1 MSVHPPEACLIH
13 RLPTAPHFVGRE
25 PELATLRGWWRNG
38 LQGVL
43 ALVGLGGAGKT
54 AVAARF
60 LDELLRSAPFPR
72 PEGLFVWSFYQE
84 PDASGF
90 LEEAYHYFS
99 RDSAATTARG
109 IGLLHLLRDAL
120 AVGGP
125 HLLVLDGL
133 EKVQRQESSQVGD
146 FGQIE
151 DPLLRG
157 LLLRIAEGMGRSG
170 VLITTRF
177 PVPEFVRFAD
187 SGYRRLD
194 IEGLDPA
201 AAVSLLRARGVR
213 GEEPVLDKLV
223 ESYGAHALTLDHLG
237 GLIGEFLAGD
247 PSRVPEAPA
256 RISPGSDRQALRLAR
271 LLRAYE
277 EHLPPAELTLLCR
290 LGLLRRSVK
299 DEQIAHLFLCSPAV
313 QSRTV
318 RELTDLL
325 SRLATPEGF
334 PDWARHDLAQSLAK
348 TVGDALC
355 SAPIAGPEED
365 FRREVLD
372 VACKVFELHERQI
385 DVDVAE
391 LARLYADPSL
401 DVPTDR
407 CPLPA
412 GDREMLRSACAHF
425 LELAQHPLL
434 PFKEDHLPEALEEA
448 FARLG
453 WARPSRR
460 HPGDPT
466 PMDLLRSWQRVR
478 AQLRYLTGK
487 HFALQRV
494 RQLCQAHQQKWSAA
508 DALAPLDAAGLRQ
521 VLNALVGR
529 HLVLREADDSFSVH
543 PAVRDHFAGLAAA
556 AGQGAWHDLIRERL
570 MSLVRRPGQRLPEEP
585 ATLDLVEEAIYH
597 ALAGSRTEE
606 AAELYNQVLGGLRH
620 LGWKLGEMAR
630 GLRILRGFNPCPDA
644 WALAWYERA
653 LGEMEEAY
661 RNNPLPYF
669 RADIRL
675 LQGRLPEVAAEDDAT
690 RTALALFLM
699 GRTQELPPDTLGS
712 VVPRDQ
718 LLIYLG
724 RLDRARRSEIVEPF
738 YKDIGWEGDRAR
750 CRLIQ
755 AEVARRQADRRRS
768 YECLYDAARWIL
780 HSGSVEHLCLLHL
793 MRARVARDE
802 GDLVLAQQALNE
814 GLHLARH
821 CRLGLYLG
829 DLLCEQAEVDLAL
842 GKAASAETSAREA
855 LRCASAAECQLQWTA
870 AEAGHLL
877 GKALHRQ
884 QRLGEARDVLEKTL
898 ALREQLGDPR
908 HEDTERLLMRL
919 KGR

>member
-1 MSVHPPEACLIH
+1 MSVHPPEVCLFH
-13 RLPTAPHFVGRE
+13 RLPAAPHFVGRE
-25 PELATLRGWWRNG
+25 PELAALRAWWRDG

-60 LDELLRSAPFPR
+60 LNELLRSDPFPR

-84 PDASGF
+84 PDASRF
-90 LEEAYHYFS
+90 LEEAYRYFA
-99 RDSAATTARG
+99 RGSAATTARG

-133 EKVQRQESSQVGD
+133 EKVQRQEGGEAGD

-157 LLLRIAEGMGRSG
+157 LLTRIAEGMGRTG

-177 PVPEFVRFAD
+177 PVPELARFVD
-187 SGYRRLD
+187 DGYRRLD
-194 IEGLDPA
+194 VGGLDPA

-213 GEEPVLDKLV
+213 GEDPLLGELIQ
-223 ESYGAHALTLDHLG
+223 SYGAHPLTLDHLG

-247 PSRVPEAPA
+247 PSRVPVAPA
-256 RISPGSDRQALRLAR
+256 QISPSSDRQALRLAR

-290 LGLLRRSVK
+290 LCLLRRSVK
-299 DEQIAHLFLCSPAV
+299 EEQIAHLFLCSPAV
-313 QSRTV
+313 HARTV
-318 RELTDLL
+318 RELAGMLD
-325 SRLATPEGF
+325 RLPCHEGF
-334 PDWARHDLAQSLAK
+334 PDWARYDLAHSLAS
-348 TVGDALC
+348 TIEEALC
-355 SAPIAGPEED
+355 SGPIAGPEDD
-365 FRREVLD
+365 FRQEVFL
-372 VACKVFELHERQI
+372 AAEKVFELHEREI
-385 DVDVAE
+385 AVDVAE

-401 DVPTDR
+401 DVPTDQS
-407 CPLPA
+407 PLPA
-412 GDREMLRSACAHF
+412 GDRERLRSACARY

-434 PFKEDHLPEALEEA
+434 PFKEEIPEALEEA
-448 FARLG
+448 FRGLG
-453 WARPSRR
+453 WSGPLSRR
-460 HPGDPT
+460 PADLAPTDVAGDW
-466 PMDLLRSWQRVR
+466 SRVR

-494 RQLCQAHQQKWSAA
+494 RQLCRAHQQKWSASG
-508 DALAPLDAAGLRQ
+508 ALAPLDAAALRQ

-556 AGQGAWHDLIRERL
+556 SGQGAWHDWIRDRL

-597 ALAGSRTEE
+597 ALAGGQTEE
-606 AAELYNQVLGGLRH
+606 AVGLYNQVLGGLRH

-630 GLRILRGFNPCPDA
+630 GLRILRGFNPCPDP

-653 LGEMEEAY
+653 LGELDNAY
-661 RNNPLPYF
+661 RNNPLPTF
-669 RADIRL
+669 RADIRI
-675 LQGRLPEVAAEDDAT
+675 LQGRLPEAAAEDDPT
-690 RTALALFLM
+690 RTPLALFLM
-699 GRTQELPPDTLGS
+699 GRSRDLPPDVLSG

-724 RLDRARRSEIVEPF
+724 RLDRARRSAVVEPF
-738 YKDIGWEGDRAR
+738 YKDIGWESDRAR

-755 AEVARRQADRRRS
+755 AEVARRQADRRRA

-793 MRARVARDE
+793 MRSRVARGE
-802 GDLVLAQQALNE
+802 GDLVLARQALDE

-821 CRLGLYLG
+821 CRLGLYHV
-829 DLLCEQAEVDLAL
+829 DLLCEQAEVDLAR
-842 GKAASAETSAREA
+842 GDAAAAEASAREG
-855 LRCASAAECQLQWTA
+855 LRWASAAECQFQWGA
-870 AEAGHLL
+870 AESGHLL
-877 GKALHRQ
+877 GQALALQ
-884 QRLGEARDVLEKTL
+884 QRNGEARAVLDETL
-898 ALREQLGDPR
+898 ALRSRLGDPR
-908 HEDTERLLMRL
+908 REDTEWLLGRL
-919 KGR
+919 K